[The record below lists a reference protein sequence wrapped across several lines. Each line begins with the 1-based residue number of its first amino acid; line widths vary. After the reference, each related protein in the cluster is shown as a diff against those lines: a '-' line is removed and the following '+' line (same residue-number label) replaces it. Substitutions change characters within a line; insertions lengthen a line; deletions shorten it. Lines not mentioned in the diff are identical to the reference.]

1 MKPTRHSLILAG
13 AGHAHLVAMR
23 RWIEN
28 GYSPPQG
35 TILLSPNAEAWYSG
49 MMPGLIAG
57 RFTSD
62 ECAIDLAPLCKA
74 CGIELVIGEIAQLN
88 AAKREIVLT
97 SKQGLEYEYLSLNV
111 GSVPP
116 QLAHDDGSIDVAPAK
131 PFANFNQHWRAWCER
146 NESMQLA
153 ILGGGAAA
161 FELALA
167 LQKSLPQAQLSLI
180 CSGDM
185 LTAYSS
191 GLRHRATKLLDER
204 GLKLHKDTRIDSIV
218 DGWLISDK
226 QQILKA
232 QALVIAT
239 GAAAQ
244 PWQAGCGLK
253 CDNSGFVEVSDSLQ
267 SLSHPEVLASG
278 DCANQ
283 TGAAHSGV
291 YAVRQGSALSQ
302 IIPALLDSDTLR
314 EYKPQARALALLA
327 TADGGALMNY
337 GRFSAGGRLLGMYK
351 DYLDKG
357 FMGRHTID

>member
-28 GYSPPQG
+28 GYNPPQG
-35 TILLSPNAEAWYSG
+35 TILLSPSPKAWYSG

-74 CGIELVIGEIAQLN
+74 CEVELVIGEIADLN
-88 AAKREIVLT
+88 AAKRRMKLT
-97 SKQGLEYEYLSLNV
+97 NEQVLEYDYLSLNV

-116 QLAHDDGSIDVAPAK
+116 QPLHNDGSINLAPAK
-131 PFANFNQHWRAWCER
+131 PFAGFNEHWQAWRKR
-146 NESMQLA
+146 NEFMQLA
-153 ILGGGAAA
+153 VLGGGAAA

-180 CSGDM
+180 CSGD
-185 LTAYSS
+185 LLSGYSR
-191 GLRHRATKLLDER
+191 GLRHKAIKILDER
-204 GLKLHKDTRIDSIV
+204 GIKRHKNTRIDSIAN
-218 DGWLISDK
+218 GWLISGTR
-226 QQILKA
+226 QILQA
-232 QALVIAT
+232 EALVIAT

-244 PWQAGCGLK
+244 PWLASSGLK

-327 TADGGALMNY
+327 TADGGALMHY